1 MTRSRL
7 TLVALVAGPALL
19 AALVGLT
26 HPMDLN
32 PDTATYWKNMHIGLI
47 FVFPL
52 MGLAPW
58 QIARR
63 VDRRLGWLA
72 AIAGYGYAT
81 LYTALD
87 ILAGVAGGALVEG
100 GQSDASGPVF
110 EIARTLARISVYSLV
125 AGAVIAGAAVLW
137 RAARHDRG
145 GLATASAGL
154 ILAAVGSWLI
164 YDGHIY
170 LPLGTV
176 AMVLTATGFGL
187 LAFAVTRP
195 VGSQRSVETSI
206 TKR

>member
-1 MTRSRL
+1 MTRARL
-7 TLVALVAGPALL
+7 TLIALVVGPALL

-58 QIARR
+58 LIARR

-110 EIARTLARISVYSLV
+110 AVARTLARIGVYSLV
-125 AGAVIAGAAVLW
+125 AGAVIAGAAVIW
-137 RAARHDRG
+137 RASRHDRG
-145 GLATASAGL
+145 GLAAASVGL
-154 ILAAVGSWLI
+154 ILATVGAWLI

-170 LPLGTV
+170 PPLGTL
-176 AMVLTATGFGL
+176 AMLLTAAGFGL

-195 VGSQRSVETSI
+195 VASEPAGPTS
-206 TKR
+206 

>member
-1 MTRSRL
+1 MTRARL
-7 TLVALVAGPALL
+7 TLIALVVGPALL

-58 QIARR
+58 LIARR

-110 EIARTLARISVYSLV
+110 AVARTLARIGVYSLV
-125 AGAVIAGAAVLW
+125 AGAVIAGAAVIW
-137 RAARHDRG
+137 RASRHDRG
-145 GLATASAGL
+145 GLAAASVGL
-154 ILAAVGSWLI
+154 ILATVGAWLI

-170 LPLGTV
+170 PPLGTL
-176 AMVLTATGFGL
+176 AMLLTASGFGL

-195 VGSQRSVETSI
+195 VASEPVGPTS
-206 TKR
+206 

>member
-1 MTRSRL
+1 MTRARL
-7 TLVALVAGPALL
+7 TLIALVVGPALL

-58 QIARR
+58 LIARR

-110 EIARTLARISVYSLV
+110 AVARTLARIGVYSLV
-125 AGAVIAGAAVLW
+125 AGAVIAGAAVIW
-137 RAARHDRG
+137 RASRHDRG
-145 GLATASAGL
+145 GLAAASVGL
-154 ILAAVGSWLI
+154 ILATVGAWLI

-170 LPLGTV
+170 PPLGTL
-176 AMVLTATGFGL
+176 AMLLTAAGFGL

-195 VGSQRSVETSI
+195 VASEPVGPTS
-206 TKR
+206 

>member
-1 MTRSRL
+1 MTRARL
-7 TLVALVAGPALL
+7 TLIALVVGPALL

-26 HPMDLN
+26 HPTDLN

-58 QIARR
+58 LIARR

-110 EIARTLARISVYSLV
+110 AVARTLARIGVYSLV
-125 AGAVIAGAAVLW
+125 AGAVIAGAAVIW
-137 RAARHDRG
+137 RASRRDRG
-145 GLATASAGL
+145 GLAAASVGL
-154 ILAAVGSWLI
+154 ILAAVGAWLI

-170 LPLGTV
+170 PPLGTL
-176 AMVLTATGFGL
+176 AMLLTAAGFGL

-195 VGSQRSVETSI
+195 VVSEPVVPIS
-206 TKR
+206 